1 MNAAAPPVLTVRANG
16 AEHIFTAGHDVIVG
30 SDLRADVCVAHPLIS
45 RRHLLLRFGNG
56 RWRAIDSSRQGTFV
70 ARRRARVIDICDG
83 QRVNVGTP
91 DGPCLTFG
99 VGWSSGGAAPPAAP
113 LPGMLQASSTNQL
126 PDPPTVPQ
134 FLLPAPPSRPAPS
147 PQLVPADDYCAT
159 IGRAGD
165 NDIVVPDV
173 LASRHHA
180 FLVPTHRGTEI
191 RDSRSVNGTFV
202 NGVRVGSATLTRG
215 DVVTVGNVDLQ
226 FTGDT
231 LVPQTAA
238 GTGGL
243 EGSTASTSIPTAQ
256 NCSTTFR

>member
-1 MNAAAPPVLTVRANG
+1 MNAAAPPVLTVRAHG

-45 RRHLLLRFGNG
+45 RRHLLLRFGDG
-56 RWRAIDSSRQGTFV
+56 RWRAIDLSRQDTFV

-83 QRVNVGTP
+83 QRINVGNP
-91 DGPCLTFG
+91 AGPCLTFG
-99 VGWSSGGAAPPAAP
+99 VGWSSDGAAPATAT
-113 LPGMLQASSTNQL
+113 LPGVRQARQAVM
-126 PDPPTVPQ
+126 DPPTVPQ
-134 FLLPAPPSRPAPS
+134 SPLPAPSSHPAPR
-147 PQLVPADDYCAT
+147 PQPVLADDHCAT

-180 FLVPTHRGTEI
+180 LLVPTHLGTEI
-191 RDSRSVNGTFV
+191 RDSRSANGTFV
-202 NGVRVGSATLTRG
+202 NGVRVGSATLSRG
-215 DVVTVGNVDLQ
+215 DVVTVGSVDLH

-243 EGSTASTSIPTAQ
+243 
-256 NCSTTFR
+256 